1 MRTTPAALGAAALT
15 LALAACGAPSEQAAE
30 SGGEGDVLRVGVSP
44 VPHGDILAF
53 IEENLAEEAGLNLEI
68 EEISDYNIP
77 NTALVEGE
85 LDANYFQH
93 RAFLDEWVANGPDA
107 ELTYLTDVHI
117 ERLGLYS
124 DSVESIDD
132 LPDGAEIAV
141 PNDPANLARALGILE
156 AEGLVTVDPEAGASA
171 TENDIVDNPRDITVT
186 PLEAAQLP
194 RSISDVD
201 AAVVNGNYAIETD
214 LPEQSN
220 VLAWE
225 PEGDDYV
232 QSYANGLVTLAE
244 NAEDERVQ
252 LLAELLHDER
262 VLEFIQ
268 ESWQGVVLAVDAEGD
283 IVGTAADDAA
293 ESPEA
298 SPEAS
303 SDDAAEESPEAG
315 ADQE

>member
-124 DSVESIDD
+124 ESVESIDD

-141 PNDPANLARALGILE
+141 PNDPANLARALGVLE

-268 ESWQGVVLAVDAEGD
+268 ESWQGVVLPVDAEGN
-283 IVGTAADDAA
+283 IVETAADDAA

-298 SPEAS
+298 SPEAGA
-303 SDDAAEESPEAG
+303 DDAAEESPEAG

>member
-1 MRTTPAALGAAALT
+1 MRTTPAVLGAAALT
-15 LALAACGAPSEQAAE
+15 LALAACGAPSEQAAG

-68 EEISDYNIP
+68 QEISDYNVP

-93 RAFLDEWVANGPDA
+93 RAFLSEWSANGPDA

-124 DSVESIDD
+124 EGVESIDD

-141 PNDPANLARALGILE
+141 PNDPANLARALNILE
-156 AEGLVTVDPEAGASA
+156 TEGLVTVDPEAGESA
-171 TENDIVDNPRDITVT
+171 TENDIVDNPRDIKVT

-194 RSISDVD
+194 RSIADVD
-201 AAVVNGNYAIETD
+201 AAVVNGNYAIEAD

-225 PEGDDYV
+225 PEGEDYV
-232 QSYANGLVTLAE
+232 ESYANGLVTLAE
-244 NAEDERVQ
+244 NAEDERIQ

-262 VLEFIQ
+262 VLEFVK
-268 ESWQGVVLAVDAEGD
+268 ESWQGVVLAVDAEGN
-283 IVGTAADDAA
+283 IVETAADDSA
-293 ESPEA
+293 E
-298 SPEAS
+298 
-303 SDDAAEESPEAG
+303 G
-315 ADQE
+315 ADDSAGQE